1 MNKSNIKIK
10 IMYLQRAYS
19 SSFLLDNMVV
29 GGRSVYIH
37 GIFIG
42 FNDRLYNKFEPFG
55 WSKYEEE

>member
-1 MNKSNIKIK
+1 
-10 IMYLQRAYS
+10 MYLQRAYS
-19 SSFLLDNMVV
+19 SSFLLDNLVV

-42 FNDRLYNKFEPFG
+42 FNDRVYNKFEPFG